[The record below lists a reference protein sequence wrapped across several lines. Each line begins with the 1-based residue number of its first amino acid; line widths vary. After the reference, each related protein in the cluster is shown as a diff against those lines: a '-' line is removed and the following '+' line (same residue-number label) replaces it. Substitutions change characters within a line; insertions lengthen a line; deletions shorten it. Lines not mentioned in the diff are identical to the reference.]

1 MERHHITDILDNTP
15 LALLSESE
23 WESIRAHIANCVD
36 CARAFKAAQ
45 LSELLIKEHVSEAAR
60 DALKANPFFQTRV
73 LAAWREQQT
82 TAGAWSLRRLWN
94 ATGALV
100 SSMAVTT
107 AILAALMF
115 VIPAEESATGQ
126 TVALMPASAESVML
140 EQGEEEMTNE
150 QALGAIYYEDEEAR

>member
-1 MERHHITDILDNTP
+1 
-15 LALLSESE
+15 
-23 WESIRAHIANCVD
+23 
-36 CARAFKAAQ
+36 
-45 LSELLIKEHVSEAAR
+45 
-60 DALKANPFFQTRV
+60 
-73 LAAWREQQT
+73 
-82 TAGAWSLRRLWN
+82 
-94 ATGALV
+94 
-100 SSMAVTT
+100 MAVTT